1 MLTVTV
7 IAVGKIKEKYFTDA
21 IAEYSKRLGRY
32 CKLNIVELKDEATP
46 DNPSDKERDTVLKK
60 EGERIS
66 ERIPKG
72 AYVVALCIEGK
83 MKNSVEFS
91 KLLEQTAASG
101 NSEIVFIIGGSLGIY
116 DDIKRRADFKLS
128 FSEMTFPHQLMRVI
142 LLEQLYRAFNISG
155 GGKYHK

>member
-21 IAEYSKRLGRY
+21 LGEYSKRLGRY

-46 DNPSDKERDTVLKK
+46 DNPSDKERDAVLKK
-60 EGERIS
+60 EGERIA
-66 ERIPKG
+66 EKIPKG

-101 NSEIVFIIGGSLGIY
+101 CSEIVFVIGGSFGIY